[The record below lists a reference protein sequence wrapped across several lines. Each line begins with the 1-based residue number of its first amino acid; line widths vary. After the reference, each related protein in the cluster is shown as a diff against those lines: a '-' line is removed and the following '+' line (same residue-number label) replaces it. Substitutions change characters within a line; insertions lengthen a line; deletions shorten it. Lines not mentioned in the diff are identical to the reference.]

1 MKRLQVIF
9 IIIYLKNI
17 TKKVNFLDTFFW
29 FSVAGLVASLIIL
42 LLIFLLYPGD
52 SSPPVLG
59 RNGASSITIKTM
71 IGENDLKRETSIN
84 SKNTTCKFQAKI
96 NLIPIKQKRK
106 TIPRITKSS

>member
-1 MKRLQVIF
+1 M
-9 IIIYLKNI
+9 KNI